1 MRNIRRAGIPFIQRI
16 VLISAVVV
24 ASTMALA
31 RLSESLTTN
40 STTVKAGN
48 LPKSDSLPVADSLS
62 TYRWNLSDSG
72 LPLLSLP
79 DHIGP
84 GVDLSL
90 TYSMDQFQFP
100 LFQSLY
106 YNESAGKYILIV
118 SQGQLWKFINLDP
131 MVSGSQ
137 LEANDNSG
145 LRLTDDGA
153 LKFLSTADGTVYTFA
168 PFADGELHCN
178 QIMDH
183 SGIAINLRYT
193 DASSIDTI
201 ADTSGRTISFNYTK
215 NYVSSITQ
223 TWGPQSSKKQTW
235 AITDDARLSK
245 FVINVVPGSEV
256 GKHIPTNAITPAYTE
271 AMAASDALLATI
283 FGGPGAV
290 AAANGFEPLALA
302 NQYPAY
308 RGDLIGDDGK
318 IRRGHL
324 SYAMHLY
331 GSADGTGDSE
341 LYVPAGFISH
351 SNVPTPTDAAVTF
364 YYPRLGNFTD
374 VTLAVFHIANFQLS
388 YEGERVRLGNI
399 GGPGGS
405 IASYKHSH
413 LEFYRG
419 DTGLPPAA
427 LRSQLRIDPATV
439 FESMPEAASRSR
451 RQT

>member
-1 MRNIRRAGIPFIQRI
+1 MRTIRRAGIPFIQRI
-16 VLISAVVV
+16 VLIFAVVV

-31 RLSESLTTN
+31 RLSESLTIN
-40 STTVKAGN
+40 STSVRAGI
-48 LPKSDSLPVADSLS
+48 LPKSDSFPVADSLS
-62 TYRWNLSDSG
+62 TYRWNLSDSD

-106 YNESAGKYILIV
+106 YNEGAGKYVLIV

-137 LEANDNSG
+137 LEANGNSG

-183 SGIAINLRYT
+183 SGVAINLRYT

-215 NYVSSITQ
+215 NYVSSVTQ

-245 FVINVVPGSEV
+245 FVINVVPTGLEV

-283 FGGPGAV
+283 FGGPDAV

-324 SYAMHLY
+324 SYALHLY

-341 LYVPAGFISH
+341 LYIPTGFISH
-351 SNVPTPTDAAVTF
+351 STAPTPTDAAVT
-364 YYPRLGNFTD
+364 
-374 VTLAVFHIANFQLS
+374 
-388 YEGERVRLGNI
+388 
-399 GGPGGS
+399 
-405 IASYKHSH
+405 
-413 LEFYRG
+413 
-419 DTGLPPAA
+419 
-427 LRSQLRIDPATV
+427 
-439 FESMPEAASRSR
+439 
-451 RQT
+451 